1 MELAI
6 TIEGLDELQQR
17 FGQANPII
25 QKELKRSMLRA
36 VLGELQRMPS
46 YPQPPEGST
55 YVRTGYLGRSLTALI
70 GRAPDAASEVRE
82 AGNGAIEG
90 VVGTNVVYAG
100 YVIGQSQAKAHRGRW
115 WQLEESVMSH
125 KANIEAEF
133 EDAAARIAEQLDGAA
148 GAA

>member
-36 VLGELQRMPS
+36 VLGELRRMPP
-46 YPQPPEGST
+46 YPPKPDGST
-55 YVRTGYLGRSLTALI
+55 YVRTHYLERSLTALI
-70 GRAPDAASEVRE
+70 GRAPGAVSEMRE
-82 AGNGAIEG
+82 AGNNAIEG

-115 WQLEESVMSH
+115 WRLEESVLSH
-125 KANIEAEF
+125 KADIEAEF
-133 EDAAARIAEQLDGAA
+133 EDAAARIAEQLEGAA